1 MQNRRTW
8 LSAIGSG
15 ALASL
20 VTSTRQTMAQ
30 STDTTPPPT
39 TINTVPTDP
48 FILLLKGIYEP
59 ITSGPELGLTGINGQ
74 PIDLNDGSWSKTRIY
89 PVFGIPSAA
98 DEDQNGHKKDQD
110 GNDINVNTTPI
121 GYFYAQ
127 LAAFEAGA
135 PLSQLGIAYELPGG
149 AISQQF
155 LSGGFV
161 PFPDGSGGTYLEGSF
176 DLTILDANGIYKD
189 FKGGHNNMVDR
200 LHQLADGNLDEFCF
214 CHISQY
220 EYPYAPVGV
229 FPPPMPS
236 MAPMN
241 M

>member
-1 MQNRRTW
+1 MQNRRNLLTV
-8 LSAIGSG
+8 AGSG

-20 VTSTRQTMAQ
+20 LSSRRQTMAQ

-39 TINTVPTDP
+39 TINTAPTDP
-48 FILLLKGIYEP
+48 FILLLKGIYVP
-59 ITSGPELGLTGINGQ
+59 ITRRAPDLGLKGINGQ
-74 PIDLNDGSWSKTRIY
+74 DIDLNDGTYSRTRIY
-89 PVFGIPSAA
+89 PVFGIPSA
-98 DEDQNGHKKDQD
+98 DNENQN

-121 GYFYAQ
+121 GNFYAQ
-127 LAAFEAGA
+127 LAAFKAGT
-135 PLSQLGIAYELPGG
+135 PLSQINIAYELPGG

-155 LSGGFV
+155 RSGGFV
-161 PFPDGSGGTYLEGSF
+161 AFPDGTVGGAYLEGSF

-200 LHQLADGNLDEFCF
+200 LHALADGNFDEFCF

-220 EYPYAPVGV
+220 EYPYAPTGV
-229 FPPPMPS
+229 FPPPPPS
-236 MAPMN
+236 MDPMP